1 MKKLRITVDGKT
13 YEVEVEVLGSRI
25 ASVAPAAAPAPVAAA
40 PAPVASAPVAAPA
53 PKPAAKPAA
62 PAAPAGANDVVS
74 PLAAVVVSVN
84 VKEGQQVKAGE
95 LVVMLEAMKMNTPIN
110 AVADGTVAKVN
121 VAPGQ
126 SVEEGQVLVSL
137 S

>member
-25 ASVAPAAAPAPVAAA
+25 ASVAPVAAAPAPVAAA
-40 PAPVASAPVAAPA
+40 PVAAAPVAAPA
-53 PKPAAKPAA
+53 PKAAA
-62 PAAPAGANDVVS
+62 PASAGANDIAC

-84 VKEGQQVKAGE
+84 VKEGQQVKAGD
-95 LVVMLEAMKMNTPIN
+95 LLVMLEAMKMNTPVN
-110 AVADGTVAKVN
+110 AVKDGTVSKVF
-121 VAPGQ
+121 VAAGQ
-126 SVEEGQVLVSL
+126 SVQEGQPLVSL